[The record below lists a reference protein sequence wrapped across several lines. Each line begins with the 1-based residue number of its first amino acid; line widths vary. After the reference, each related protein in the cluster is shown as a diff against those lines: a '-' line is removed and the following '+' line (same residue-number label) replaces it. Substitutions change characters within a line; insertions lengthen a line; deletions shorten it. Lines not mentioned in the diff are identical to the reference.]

1 MKFDHV
7 YLGTW
12 FPRTTLHLKELY
24 RFLKNKSGVE
34 GLRQDKIRSYW
45 EALDLKSVSFH
56 EGKNFDHLDI
66 QCRDIDISLTEDG
79 AILFRYSSADYHQA
93 VKVLGEFYT
102 KSFGPALNYLFSRG
116 APIPKQL
123 TNIEEVYPL
132 ILLTSTMT
140 SHDIAQKFFQSIN
153 ETCVS
158 SVSSRNLT
166 IYYGTKSNVVNFKQP
181 TNKIN
186 QHFLNDLLI
195 TIVFFREFEN
205 LLAGYISSHRLIW
218 DEISKLRESNSLRYS
233 DFPMVRYRMLDF
245 LKTLSFGM
253 ARLEQMDD
261 IIAARQ
267 KILGDDI
274 KQELAAL
281 SIDRF
286 EHLQSDRKYV
296 SHLWQMTIEY
306 AQGTLNLLELL
317 FEENTQRELSAL
329 KFITLIGALAGFFG
343 MNIAFPWEERWPMI
357 FSSSVWVVII
367 IGLAALAF
375 YYILKLFVYNRR
387 FEIKKPV

>member
-24 RFLKNKSGVE
+24 RFLKNKSGIE
-34 GLRQDKIRSYW
+34 GLKHDKIQTYW
-45 EALDLKSVSFH
+45 SALDLQSVSFH
-56 EGKNFDHLDI
+56 EDRNFDHLDI
-66 QCRDIDISLTEDG
+66 RCRDIDISITEDG
-79 AILFRYSSADYHQA
+79 AILFRYASADYHQA
-93 VKVLGEFYT
+93 IKALGEFYA

-123 TNIEEVYPL
+123 TNIEDVYPL
-132 ILLTSTMT
+132 ILLTSTMV
-140 SHDIAQKFFQSIN
+140 SLPKAKKFFQSIN

-158 SVSSRNLT
+158 SVSSKNLT
-166 IYYGTKSNVVNFKQP
+166 IYYGTKSNVINIKQP
-181 TNKIN
+181 AQKIN

-205 LLAGYISSHRLIW
+205 LLAGYIASHRIIW
-218 DEISKLRESNSLRYS
+218 DEISQLRESNSLRYS

-261 IIAARQ
+261 IITARQ

-274 KQELAAL
+274 KQELTAL

-329 KFITLIGALAGFFG
+329 KLITLIGALAGFFG

-357 FSSSVWVVII
+357 FGSSIWVVII
-367 IGLAALAF
+367 IGLVAVAF